1 MLAWMMVTLYE
12 TIASGFDMQSYIDAM
27 PEEMLAAIGMSADS
41 LEEGVF
47 PFADYMAVEFC
58 T

>member
-1 MLAWMMVTLYE
+1 MMVTLYE